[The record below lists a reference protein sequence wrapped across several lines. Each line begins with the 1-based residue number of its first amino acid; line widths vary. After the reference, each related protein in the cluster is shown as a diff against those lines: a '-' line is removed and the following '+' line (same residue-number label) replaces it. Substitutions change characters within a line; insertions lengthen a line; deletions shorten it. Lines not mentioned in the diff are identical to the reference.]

1 MRVTHGM
8 EERLSS
14 LLRAHARDELAALAL
29 ESYGGELYGFVVHVV
44 GEPVRAADVF
54 SRTIEDFWRGL
65 PSFAG
70 GCSVRI
76 WLYRL
81 AHQASVQH
89 HRSPWRRV
97 PSAGSSAPSQRA
109 AAAHTVTA
117 SRRSELDD
125 RWREL
130 RCELSPEDRALLVLR
145 VDRGLAW
152 HDIAQVMRSESSDD
166 SADAVTREAA
176 RLRTRFQ
183 LLKDQLRVRARAAG
197 LR

>member
-1 MRVTHGM
+1 M

-14 LLRAHARDELAALAL
+14 LLRGHARDELAALAL
-29 ESYGGELYGFVVHVV
+29 ETYGSELYGFLVHVV
-44 GEPVRAADVF
+44 GEPVGAADVF

-65 PSFAG
+65 PGLPG
-70 GCSVRI
+70 GCSVRT

-81 AHQASVQH
+81 AHQATVQH
-89 HRSPWRRV
+89 HRSPRSRAA
-97 PSAGSSAPSQRA
+97 PAGSPAPPQLV
-109 AAAHTVTA
+109 AAAHTMTA
-117 SRRSELDD
+117 SWRTALDD

-130 RCELSPEDRALLVLR
+130 RRELSPEDRALLVLR
-145 VDRGLAW
+145 VDRGLEW
-152 HDIAQVMRSESSDD
+152 HDIAQIMRSESSED

>member
-1 MRVTHGM
+1 MTHGT

-14 LLRAHARDELAALAL
+14 LLRDHAWDELAALAV
-29 ESYGGELYGFVVHVV
+29 ETYGDELYGFLVHGV
-44 GEPVRAADVF
+44 GEPVGAADVF
-54 SRTIEDFWRGL
+54 AQMIEDLWRGL
-65 PSFAG
+65 PEFRG
-70 GCSVRI
+70 GCSVRT

-81 AHQASVQH
+81 AHQASLRH
-89 HRSPWRRV
+89 RRSPWSRAA
-97 PSAGSSAPSQRA
+97 PAGSPAPPQLVA
-109 AAAHTVTA
+109 AARTMTA
-117 SRRSELDD
+117 SWRTEVDD

-145 VDRGLAW
+145 VDRDLAW
-152 HDIAQVMRSESSDD
+152 SDIAQVMRSEGSED
-166 SADAVTREAA
+166 SAGAVTEEAA